1 MSDSVVPHASAL
13 SAAGETVVSAMRAA
27 LERGD
32 RVGAIECYAAY
43 ARACALGAV
52 PQDMEVGALFREAL
66 READAPAPRAR
77 PVTPF
82 FGREREVGEVLA
94 ALDTGAPAVV
104 LHGPGGVGKTRLA
117 SRVAE
122 LARERFDAVRWC
134 SVDDVSDD
142 PAPRI
147 EAACDGLSLDA
158 RSLIVIDEAE
168 LHAARVHATRRLLRV
183 AAPAWTF
190 LITTRFAEAAGDA
203 VLVRVEPFAT
213 VAAARF
219 LVERARA
226 AGATLAENAAAS
238 PDVARLAE
246 RVDGLPVAL
255 EVVAAQLRTFSV
267 AEALRRLDAQG
278 PHGLYAERAV
288 AASVEALAANDRRA
302 FVRLGIF
309 PGRWTFEDAQNALA
323 GDATLL
329 SDLPAVLERLVA
341 WSLVHVEHVG
351 TVTAYRYLATT
362 RGVAQRALDDD
373 GLRESLFGTVAS
385 ATLARAETLGN
396 ATLAG
401 SSGFDDLE
409 ASLSTIR
416 IALQYGAA
424 RDEAVRAFVA
434 MRRFWA
440 DRGHSRE
447 ALALVS
453 AFRVPEDAALA
464 ARLALTEAACARR
477 VPDNARASAALGRAL
492 ELARALGDDE
502 IAGATLTA
510 LGAVCFER
518 GDFDASR
525 EALEAAANLKSPGS
539 VQWGRA
545 LANLAV
551 LHAAGGHDDAALG
564 VYERIEAACDDAHL
578 TLVTAVGRASC
589 YAGKRD
595 AVGARAWIDRAYALL
610 GTNPNAADAVM
621 VAHGETLMATR
632 LGDAPAALA
641 AASAALA
648 LSMVN
653 DLTAFTAIVIGLV
666 AIAAAA
672 TCDPRTV
679 ARIHGFDEAERRRRQ
694 LPREPALD
702 VPYRRATASLRSRL
716 GAEAFESGCRAG
728 AAMSVSD
735 IVALVFTLKASEPAE
750 AAVVADSIGVA
761 EIRLASGTVVRDGTV
776 VALAPRERDLVH
788 ALLGPERATR
798 ERLIDALWPDR
809 APADAANALRVT
821 LHRLRAK
828 LGPGQTVER
837 MGEAFRLDPSVR
849 VDLIRVERA
858 LRRREAGDLD
868 VLAAFVDD
876 VRRSSAL
883 PPAER
888 PWSGAIELRLGRAT
902 QSAALR
908 LAESYLIAGEPARAL
923 DYAAW
928 LCELEPFDEEA
939 IVLAVRAWRAAGDAT
954 AARRVRDDYAARL
967 RTELDA
973 EPGAALRALFA

>member
-1 MSDSVVPHASAL
+1 
-13 SAAGETVVSAMRAA
+13 
-27 LERGD
+27 
-32 RVGAIECYAAY
+32 
-43 ARACALGAV
+43 
-52 PQDMEVGALFREAL
+52 
-66 READAPAPRAR
+66 
-77 PVTPF
+77 
-82 FGREREVGEVLA
+82 
-94 ALDTGAPAVV
+94 
-104 LHGPGGVGKTRLA
+104 
-117 SRVAE
+117 
-122 LARERFDAVRWC
+122 
-134 SVDDVSDD
+134 
-142 PAPRI
+142 
-147 EAACDGLSLDA
+147 
-158 RSLIVIDEAE
+158 
-168 LHAARVHATRRLLRV
+168 
-183 AAPAWTF
+183 
-190 LITTRFAEAAGDA
+190 
-203 VLVRVEPFAT
+203 
-213 VAAARF
+213 
-219 LVERARA
+219 
-226 AGATLAENAAAS
+226 
-238 PDVARLAE
+238 VARLAD
-246 RVDGLPVAL
+246 RVDGLAVAL

-267 AEALRRLDAQG
+267 AETLRRLDAQG
-278 PHGLYAERAV
+278 LPGLYAERAV
-288 AASVEALAANDRRA
+288 AASVEALAASERRA

-309 PGRWTFEDAQNALA
+309 PGRWTFEDARNALA
-323 GDATLL
+323 DDATLL
-329 SDLPAVLERLVA
+329 ADLPAVLERLVA
-341 WSLVHVEHVG
+341 WSLVQVEHVG
-351 TVTAYRYLATT
+351 AVTAYRYLAPT
-362 RGVAQRALDDD
+362 RGVAQRALDAE
-373 GLRESLFGTVAS
+373 GLRASLFGAVAS
-385 ATLARAETLGN
+385 ATLSRAETLGN

-401 SSGFDDLE
+401 GSAFDELE

-416 IALQYGAA
+416 TALLHGAGSDA
-424 RDEAVRAFVA
+424 AVRAFVA

-447 ALALVS
+447 ALALVT
-453 AFRVPEDAALA
+453 ALRVPDDAALA

-492 ELARALGDDE
+492 ELARALGDDD

-510 LGAVCFER
+510 LGAVSFER

-525 EALEAAANLKSPGS
+525 EALEAAAHLKSPGS
-539 VQWGRA
+539 VQWSRA

-551 LHAAGGHDDAALG
+551 LHASGGHDDAALA
-564 VYERIEAACDDAHL
+564 VYDRIEAACDDAHL
-578 TLVTAVGRASC
+578 ALVTAVGRASC

-610 GTNPNAADAVM
+610 GTHPNAADAVM

-641 AASAALA
+641 AAASALA

-653 DLTAFTAIVIGLV
+653 ELSAFTAIVIGLV

-672 TCDPRTV
+672 TCDPLTV
-679 ARIHGFDEAERRRRQ
+679 ARIYGFDEAERRRRQ

-716 GAEAFESGCRAG
+716 GAEAFESACRAG
-728 AAMSVSD
+728 AAMGLGDV
-735 IVALVFTLKASEPAE
+735 VALVFTLKAGGPVEAPSAAASVAAAE
-750 AAVVADSIGVA
+750 L
-761 EIRLASGTVVRDGTV
+761 RLASGTVVRDGAV

-788 ALLGPERATR
+788 ALLAPERATR
-798 ERLIDALWPDR
+798 EKLIEALWPDR
-809 APADAANALRVT
+809 SPADAANALRVT

-837 MGEAFRLDPSVR
+837 TGEAFGLDPSVR
-849 VDLIRVERA
+849 VDLICVERA
-858 LRRREAGDLD
+858 LRRREAGDLEM
-868 VLAAFVDD
+868 LAAFVDD

-888 PWSGAIELRLGRAT
+888 PWSGAIERRLERAA